1 MNSNGNTPLRILLG
15 ADTRVA
21 AIDAALAAEL
31 GYSVAQ
37 LIDSPFAKLLDSADV
52 EPFGRDLVALVT
64 QDKSVASGKRTLLA
78 ADSTPLS
85 SVVSAEARRTAQA
98 GLVGFSLAVAVT
110 PTPAVAPTLPEHLR
124 NLHTPAALVDAQA
137 MVLESNSAWQT
148 MFEGSVDPA
157 PLFGLVHE
165 EEREDAQAR
174 FAELVSGSVG
184 SIRTTHRCRAQDGS
198 FWCRF
203 SMIAVAARDR
213 HFTVTAEDVSAEHLS
228 RTVLAANEALFRSL
242 AESSPVGLA
251 RVTGDLAISYS
262 SPSWRRL
269 TREMTDTPNLHMA
282 SVLHPQGR
290 DEALDELRAA
300 IVAGSDEPVRARLTD
315 AGGETRWASMRIA
328 SVRDDDVGVVGHVI
342 TIEDITEVVQAQE
355 SQSQLAGIVES
366 TSDLVGI
373 ADLRS
378 GSIAYLNSAAQAL
391 FSPGGLR
398 DGLEI
403 PDLYPAEEIQR
414 YADEIFPVLRRGETW
429 SGEVTMIRHDGEHIR
444 VIHTVA
450 AEIGGTG
457 APERASVLGRD
468 VTHERAAL
476 DELAYKATHDHLTGL
491 PNRSLLLDRIELA
504 LARSERDR
512 TPVAVLFV
520 DLDRFKRVND
530 TYGHDAG
537 DALLS
542 KISERMSSV
551 LRPSDTVARMGGD
564 EFVVLCE
571 DIDGEN
577 DALTI
582 AGRVRGAIEDEPIT
596 INGVKMQVTASVG
609 IAMSNGGSTRDPDT
623 LLKRADAAMYRAKQ
637 SGRARTELFD
647 EVLQDRSRK
656 RRAMIDQLRRAIDQR
671 ELELHYQPIVDLTS
685 GRVAGVEAFVRWMH
699 PVSGLLGPR
708 DFLQLASEAELDE
721 SLDALVIDMACA
733 DALGWHSELGADSPR
748 VHVNVTGHTVR
759 TGRLAS
765 AIAGCLSHSEL
776 PAFKLCV
783 ELTESVLIG
792 DDPAVAEQLRRVRDL
807 GVWLAVD
814 DVGTGAMAI
823 PKLARF
829 GLQDFKIDGTLL
841 ADLSTSESTQQ
852 LVSGI
857 VALGIA
863 LGLRVGAESLEDPA
877 AIPWLKSMGV
887 HVAQG
892 HLFSKPLPAKD
903 VRRLFALRSRLVN
916 EPTVA

>member
-1 MNSNGNTPLRILLG
+1 VNITGKTPLRILLG
-15 ADTRVA
+15 TNTRIA
-21 AIDAALAAEL
+21 AVDAALAAEL

-37 LIDSPFAKLLDSADV
+37 LIDRPFATLLDSSDV
-52 EPFGRDLVALVT
+52 ELVGLDLAALVT
-64 QDKSVASGKRTLLA
+64 NDKSVASGRRTLVA
-78 ADSTPLS
+78 ADHSHLS
-85 SVVSAEARRTAQA
+85 AVVSAEARRTTQA
-98 GLVGFSLAVAVT
+98 GLVGFSLSVAVT
-110 PTPAVAPTLPEHLR
+110 PTTPETPTLPDHLR
-124 NLHTPAALVDAQA
+124 HLHAPAALLDACGV
-137 MVLESNSAWQT
+137 VLESNSAWQA
-148 MFEGSVDPA
+148 MFGDPPEPVAIVD
-157 PLFGLVHE
+157 LIHE
-165 EEREDAQAR
+165 DERNEVEAK
-174 FAELVSGSVG
+174 FAELLDGSVS
-184 SIRTTHRCRAQDGS
+184 SIRTTHRCPVEEGS

-203 SMIAVAARDR
+203 SIVATASRDQ

-228 RTVLAANEALFRSL
+228 GRVLAANEALFRSL

-269 TREMTDTPNLHMA
+269 TAETANAPHLDMA
-282 SVLHPQGR
+282 SVLHADGR
-290 DEALDELRAA
+290 DRALRELETAMA
-300 IVAGSDEPVRARLTD
+300 TNSDEPVKARL
-315 AGGETRWASMRIA
+315 ANASGETRWASLRVA
-328 SVRDDDVGVVGHVI
+328 SVEDDDLGVVGHVI
-342 TIEDITEVVQAQE
+342 TIEDITQVVQTQE

-378 GSIAYLNSAAQAL
+378 GDVIYLNSAAEEL
-391 FSPGGLR
+391 FAPGGLKA
-398 DGLEI
+398 GMQI
-403 PDLYPAEEIQR
+403 SQLYPDEEIER
-414 YADEIFPVLRRGETW
+414 YVDDVFPVLRRGETW
-429 SGEVTMIRHDGEHIR
+429 SGEVTMVRHDGQHIR

-450 AEIGGTG
+450 AEVGSTG

-520 DLDRFKRVND
+520 DLDRFKKVND
-530 TYGHDAG
+530 TYGHDVG

-542 KISERMSSV
+542 KVSERMSSV

-582 AGRVRGAIEDEPIT
+582 AGRIRGAIEDEPIT
-596 INGVKMQVTASVG
+596 IDDIKMQVTASVG
-609 IAMSNGGSTRDPDT
+609 IAMSNGGSTRDADT

-647 EVLQDRSRK
+647 EVLQDRTRR
-656 RRAMIDQLRRAIDQR
+656 RRAMVDQLRRAIDQGD
-671 ELELHYQPIVDLTS
+671 LELHYQPIVDLSS

-699 PVSGLLGPR
+699 PVSGLLGPK
-708 DFLQLASEAELDE
+708 DFLQLALDAELDE
-721 SLDALVIDMACA
+721 SLDALVLHQACA
-733 DALGWHSELGADSPR
+733 DAQRWHAELGADSPR
-748 VHVNVTGHTVR
+748 VHINVS
-759 TGRLAS
+759 GRSVPSGALAN
-765 AIAGCLSHSEL
+765 AVERCLKDSKL
-776 PAFKLCV
+776 PADKLCV
-783 ELTESVLIG
+783 EIAESVLID
-792 DDPAVAEQLRRVRDL
+792 DDPAVAEQLRQMQAL
-807 GVWLAVD
+807 GVWLAID

-823 PKLARF
+823 PALAGFQLRE
-829 GLQDFKIDGTLL
+829 FKIDGTLMV
-841 ADLSTSESTQQ
+841 DLSTNESAQR

-857 VALGIA
+857 VALGLA
-863 LGLRVGAESLEDPA
+863 LGLRVGAESVEDSA
-877 AIPWLKSMGV
+877 SIPFLKSMGV

-892 HLFSKPLPAKD
+892 HLFSKPLPADK
-903 VRRLFALRSRLVN
+903 VRRLFSLRSRLVR
-916 EPTVA
+916 